1 MEVAIYANHADPEIG
16 AIAGKF
22 LANGSRI
29 YWRSPT
35 HYTAG
40 ESEKMDLVLIA
51 PEHPHAEQI
60 KADHEKRS
68 VPVESTAA
76 HVAPKATKKPEK
88 V

>member
-1 MEVAIYANHADPEIG
+1 MEVAIYANHAEPEIA

-22 LANGSRI
+22 LAAGSRI
-29 YWRSPT
+29 YWRSHT

-40 ESEKMDLVLIA
+40 ETEPMDLVLIA

-60 KADHEKRS
+60 RKDHEARKVACES
-68 VPVESTAA
+68 VAA
-76 HVAPKATKKPEK
+76 HIAPKATKKPEK